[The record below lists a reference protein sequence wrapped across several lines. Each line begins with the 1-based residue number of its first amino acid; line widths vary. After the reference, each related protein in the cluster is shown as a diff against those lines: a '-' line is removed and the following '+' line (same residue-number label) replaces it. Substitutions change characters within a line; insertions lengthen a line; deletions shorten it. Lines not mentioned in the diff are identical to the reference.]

1 MKENIKKVIVEYI
14 EEHPTLN
21 ATKLADRIMEDNAIT
36 GKSHRT
42 IRGFIGE
49 VKEATEITTELT
61 ADSEGNVRI
70 RTFVERGPSDEEI
83 NEELNCDIIEEI
95 SGEIG
100 TPYQE
105 TLKAAIEAGENED
118 EDLPTDEL
126 IEDEDEDIEDENFD
140 EVSVLKSIYDQ
151 ISSETMS
158 TDQFE
163 VEDLVYKISVGKNDY
178 NYSVQLVDRVFCAY
192 SRKGLNLTKTQIMSN
207 MRLDVNN
214 LNALMTKLNLT
225 KDSEPFGP
233 FTDEF
238 MEKEDIYA
246 VTVDN
251 ASSLLDVVKE
261 TDSAAL
267 EALVRAYKKAYVE
280 FSNKNLKHDAF
291 LKDVV
296 ANVKNLTVAKPVIPV
311 TTGVTYRHETEFLTA
326 IITDLHLGLNLP
338 IFNYEIA
345 RTKLDEIAGDIN
357 AMGAK
362 NVCISF
368 LGDTIHTFSGVN
380 HANMWKTIEPG
391 AWGANSVTKPFEL
404 LLEFCGK
411 INNLVTVM
419 SVSGNHDRAMAD
431 KELEE
436 SNEAAKLLFY
446 MLKFALPSVDV
457 IHTNHKT
464 VLDRGNIVFIN
475 LHGDQGLDKKSADKI
490 AWKLGSQEKFNMILE
505 GHFHSRILSKDDDTA
520 GYRKMHCPAF
530 APTDDYADRLGLG
543 SLSGW
548 LMIVERNGLPMV
560 IDTPINYGSK
570 AR

>member
-1 MKENIKKVIVEYI
+1 MKENIRKVVVEYI
-14 EEHPTLN
+14 EEYPKLN
-21 ATKLADRIMEDNAIT
+21 STKLADKILEDNAIT

-49 VKEATEITTELT
+49 ARM
-61 ADSEGNVRI
+61 NVYVI
-70 RTFVERGPSDEEI
+70 SDETNTI
-83 NEELNCDIIEEI
+83 EELNQEILEE
-95 SGEIG
+95 SDG
-100 TPYQE
+100 TPYSH
-105 TLKAAIEAGENED
+105 TLQAALESEEEEEEMFD
-118 EDLPTDEL
+118 VDV
-126 IEDEDEDIEDENFD
+126 DEDESNDPEEDEVNNFSITT
-140 EVSVLKSIYDQ
+140 SVYAQ
-151 ISSETMS
+151 VATETMV
-158 TDQFE
+158 TDTFE
-163 VEDLVYKISVGKNDY
+163 VEDLVYKLSVGKNDY
-178 NYSVQLVDRVFCAY
+178 QFSVELVDRIFCAY

-207 MRLDVNN
+207 MGLDINK

-246 VTVDN
+246 VTVEN

-296 ANVKNLTVAKPVIPV
+296 ANIKAIPV
-311 TTGVTYRHETEFLTA
+311 GVVTQKPKSDGAIYQHSTEFLTA
-326 IITDLHLGLNLP
+326 VIADLHLGLNLP
-338 IFNYEIA
+338 VYNYEIA
-345 RTKLDEIAGDIN
+345 RQKLDEIAADIN
-357 AMGAK
+357 AMQAE

-380 HANMWKTIEPG
+380 HSNMWKTIETG

-404 LLEFCGK
+404 LVEFANK
-411 INNLVTVM
+411 IENLTTIM

-446 MLKFALPSVDV
+446 MLKYALPEVNV

-464 VLDRGNIVFIN
+464 VLDRGNIMFIN

-490 AWKLGSQEKFNMILE
+490 AWKLGSQEKFNLILE
-505 GHFHSRILSKDDDTA
+505 GHFHSRIISKDDDTA

-560 IDTPINYGSK
+560 IDTPINYGNK
-570 AR
+570 VR